1 MLLKTP
7 RLLPAT
13 GVPYQVTRE
22 EMKDE
27 IQYHQQKGPLKLI
40 SLEEEEVRQAGED
53 MCVALCACV
62 WTQMHASHI
71 PHPTPLTPLP
81 TLHSTHAPPHSS
93 SGMA

>member
-40 SLEEEEVRQAGED
+40 SLEEEEVDKQARI
-53 MCVALCACV
+53 CVSSCV
-62 WTQMHASHI
+62 HVCGRRCMHPTFLT
-71 PHPTPLTPLP
+71 PHP
-81 TLHSTHAPPHSS
+81 
-93 SGMA
+93 